1 MQVLDDTGKVL
12 MNIVGGERIFQ
23 LSTLE
28 SVAFKKSRQRLM
40 RENMNQIIHKQNK
53 KNTFKSRLNGQPQL
67 TIIQVAKLNPIT
79 KESLTMTSIALW
91 TAFLKSLDQQ
101 LLLTELM
108 LQTIL

>member
-1 MQVLDDTGKVL
+1 MRK
-12 MNIVGGERIFQ
+12 NRAH
-23 LSTLE
+23 E
-28 SVAFKKSRQRLM
+28 SDYTQAKTHK
-40 RENMNQIIHKQNK
+40 NQ
-53 KNTFKSRLNGQPQL
+53 NTFKSRLNGQPQL

-101 LLLTELM
+101 LLLTEQLM